1 MIKPFDERESYR
13 SIKTH
18 EGMIAFVGFLI
29 EIVEGE
35 AKIEGVLKI
44 SSSEKAYEGGYLTLT
59 FIVDN
64 ENSPTVKEHL
74 DRQFAKLTASALE
87 PFIGKT
93 LKRINKVQLDEVLNV
108 DNWYVKEINIHL
120 TTLKGEEKSIVEQCL
135 LPAFEKILPCS
146 FLSLEWWPIES
157 RETESSSRAAWTH
170 VLIPEVIKD
179 IFQKLFKP
187 EKE

>member
-1 MIKPFDERESYR
+1 MIKQFDERKSYL

-35 AKIEGVLKI
+35 AKKEGVLKI
-44 SSSEKAYEGGYLTLT
+44 SSSKKAYGGGYLTLT
-59 FIVDN
+59 FIVDT
-64 ENSPTVKEHL
+64 EDLLAVKEHL
-74 DRQFAKLTASALE
+74 DRHFANLTASALE

-93 LKRINKVQLDEVLNV
+93 LERINKVHLDELLHVQ
-108 DNWYVKEINIHL
+108 NWYVEEINIHL
-120 TTLKGEEKSIVEQCL
+120 TALKGEEKQIVEQCL

-146 FLSLEWWPIES
+146 FLSLEWWPMES
-157 RETESSSRAAWTH
+157 RETEDSSRSTWAD

-179 IFQKLFKP
+179 IFQKWFKP
-187 EKE
+187 E